1 MADKDVDYAQLL
13 FSMGSVM
20 VYELKPQL
28 FGKTT
33 YFWKYRDGIHVFGPF
48 TSIMEATQNWESTMI
63 KPNPAP
69 SNVIHVDFKKKKRI
83 K

>member
-1 MADKDVDYAQLL
+1 MKDVDYAQLL

-33 YFWKYRDGIHVFGPF
+33 YFWKYRDDLRVFGPF
-48 TSIMEATQNWESTMI
+48 PSIMEATHNWESTMI
-63 KPNPAP
+63 KPKNPATD
-69 SNVIHVDFKKKKRI
+69 NVIHVDFKKKKRI